1 MKRQA
6 LGKGLSSLIPE
17 PAQARADAGLL
28 MLDVKRIQPS
38 RYQPR
43 SDFSGLEGM
52 VESIRENGIV
62 QPVIVRQEANGFRL
76 IAGER
81 RWRAAQI
88 AGMERI
94 PAIVRKVSDDRVL
107 ELALI
112 ENIQRKELNPIEEA
126 KAYEV
131 LLSEMK
137 LSHADVAR
145 RVGMDR
151 SSISNSL
158 RLLKLPESIQDLVKE
173 GSISVGH
180 AKAIMAIPDAATQ
193 IKVAE
198 EVARGL
204 LSVRETEQRIAAILG
219 GAGRGVRGVPA
230 GTDRPAAPDV
240 DPNVA
245 AAAQRLTRA
254 LATKVRIVKKGERG
268 RIEIEYYTD
277 EELQRLFEFLMTAEK
292 GH

>member
-17 PAQARADAGLL
+17 PAAAVETGLL
-28 MLDVKRIQPS
+28 MLDVNQIQPN

-52 VESIRENGIV
+52 VESIRENGVV
-62 QPVIVRQEANGFRL
+62 QPVIVRREEGGYRL

-88 AGMERI
+88 AGLDRI
-94 PAIVRKVSDDRVL
+94 PAVVKKVADDRLL

-126 KAYEV
+126 GAYQV
-131 LLSEMK
+131 LLSDLK
-137 LSHADVAR
+137 LSHAEVAK
-145 RVGMDR
+145 RVGRDR
-151 SSISNSL
+151 TSITNSL
-158 RLLKLPESIQDLVKE
+158 RLLKLPAVIQNHVKE
-173 GSISVGH
+173 GTVSFGH
-180 AKAIMAIPDAATQ
+180 AKAIMAIPDAEIQ
-193 IKVAE
+193 IRLAE
-198 EVARGL
+198 EVVRSL
-204 LSVRETEQRIAAILG
+204 LSVRETEQRVAALLDQT
-219 GAGRGVRGVPA
+219 GRQGRKA
-230 GTDRPAAPDV
+230 RPVARVVV

-245 AAAQRLTRA
+245 AAADRLTRA
-254 LATKVRIVKKGERG
+254 LATKVRIVKRGVGG
-268 RIEIEYYTD
+268 RIEIVYYAD
-277 EELQRLFEFLMTAEK
+277 EELQRLYEFLLTAEK